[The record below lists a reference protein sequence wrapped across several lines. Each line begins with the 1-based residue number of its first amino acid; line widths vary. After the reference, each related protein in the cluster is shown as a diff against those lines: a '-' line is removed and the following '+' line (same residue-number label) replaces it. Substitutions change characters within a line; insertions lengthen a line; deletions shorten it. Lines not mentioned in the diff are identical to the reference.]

1 MFTHWPVVMEEITDY
16 IIFTVL
22 GAAINSVSM
31 QLKTSSVHQC
41 KLSTSNTAMP
51 IPLVTMGIQ
60 GVISAAVHCQGG
72 TSRTSTV
79 SKPDGML
86 PGLAL

>member
-1 MFTHWPVVMEEITDY
+1 M
-16 IIFTVL
+16 
-22 GAAINSVSM
+22 
-31 QLKTSSVHQC
+31 
-41 KLSTSNTAMP
+41 TAMP
-51 IPLVTMGIQ
+51 ILLVTVGIQ
-60 GVISAAVHCQGG
+60 GVTSVAVRCQGG